1 MERTPRPN
9 EIYQHFKGNLYK
21 VITLATHSETG
32 ESMVVYQALYGDFP
46 VFVRPLEMFVS
57 QVDHDRY
64 PEAKAEYRFTLVPQI
79 LGQGSMPE
87 TEASRPFVP
96 AEDKT
101 VMQNSSGEQ
110 GRPAADI
117 SAAGYEAFTAE
128 QAVPGSERTT
138 EEAEEEEA
146 VLDPLLLQFLDAGTY
161 EDKLNIMVG
170 LHSRIT
176 DEMLN
181 TIAVSLDLE
190 LEEGEL
196 EERYQ
201 TLKNCLITLEKYECN
216 RLR

>member
-1 MERTPRPN
+1 M
-9 EIYQHFKGNLYK
+9 
-21 VITLATHSETG
+21 
-32 ESMVVYQALYGDFP
+32 
-46 VFVRPLEMFVS
+46 
-57 QVDHDRY
+57 
-64 PEAKAEYRFTLVPQI
+64 
-79 LGQGSMPE
+79 
-87 TEASRPFVP
+87 
-96 AEDKT
+96 
-101 VMQNSSGEQ
+101 
-110 GRPAADI
+110 
-117 SAAGYEAFTAE
+117 
-128 QAVPGSERTT
+128 
-138 EEAEEEEA
+138 
-146 VLDPLLLQFLDAGTY
+146 DPLLLQFLDADTY

>member
-46 VFVRPLEMFVS
+46 VFVRPLNLFVS
-57 QVDHDRY
+57 QVDHDKY

-79 LGQGSMPE
+79 LGQGGMPE
-87 TEASRPFVP
+87 TEASQPFAP

-101 VMQNSSGEQ
+101 VMRKASGEQ
-110 GRPAADI
+110 GHPAADI
-117 SAAGYEAFTAE
+117 SAAGHEAFAAE
-128 QAVPGSERTT
+128 QAFPGSERTT

-146 VLDPLLLQFLDAGTY
+146 VLDPLLLQFLDADTY

-201 TLKNCLITLEKYECN
+201 ILKNCLITLEKYECN

>member
-46 VFVRPLEMFVS
+46 VFVRPLNLFVS
-57 QVDHDRY
+57 QVDHDKY

-79 LGQGSMPE
+79 LGQGGMPE
-87 TEASRPFVP
+87 TEASQPFAP

-101 VMQNSSGEQ
+101 VMRKASGEQ
-110 GRPAADI
+110 GHPAADI
-117 SAAGYEAFTAE
+117 SAAGHEAFAAE
-128 QAVPGSERTT
+128 QAFPGPERTT

-146 VLDPLLLQFLDAGTY
+146 VLDPLLLQFLDADTY

-201 TLKNCLITLEKYECN
+201 TLKNCLITLEKYECT